1 MQKKSLYCLVKLCHQ
16 EYTEWLILKQYIKGM
31 LKILNNF
38 YYHFVLRGI
47 QHNDVRPST
56 QGTSIY
62 CQSQLSIIDIKLF
75 QLFVL
80 PLSRKKKKMLGVMQD
95 EVGELTLL

>member
-1 MQKKSLYCLVKLCHQ
+1 
-16 EYTEWLILKQYIKGM
+16 M

-80 PLSRKKKKMLGVMQD
+80 PLSRKKKKKMLGVMLD